1 MPNNTRRNKKNVF
14 RTLRN
19 KFPGARNLFRNEN
32 PTQKAMW
39 NLRVKQRQNRKS
51 SYNTNNNLT
60 NNNLKNLR
68 IVNTS
73 RPGWNNLKQGNNN
86 NYDVVPF
93 NLMPSQYSSEEKRIL
108 AMKPNGYTNSQ
119 WLEEFKSM

>member
-39 NLRVKQRQNRKS
+39 NLRVKQRQIRKS
-51 SYNTNNNLT
+51 PYYAINNLT

-68 IVNTS
+68 IINTS
-73 RPGWNNLKQGNNN
+73 GPEWNLNQGNNN
-86 NYDVVPF
+86 KYEVVPF
-93 NLMPSQYSSEEKRIL
+93 NLASSQYSSEEKKIL
-108 AMKPNGYTNSQ
+108 AIKPNGYTNSQ